1 MKILDENW
9 EVKSIYDS
17 VVTVP
22 DCFVVNKNQL
32 GTGHGEAKLY
42 FGSKDIMRTFFG
54 SEGFSAKCFML
65 KKDLIDYL
73 EAVKTEYFSPSQN
86 YVGKNEFQKL
96 WNERIAM
103 VNKLDDII
111 WFEVNDQVQ
120 IKGPRGYVN
129 STDEGYKII
138 RTLALPL
145 ISYLSSMMMVKPDGK
160 VVFYWKLFVDFDAI
174 AEKKNGALVFNYGK
188 KYIDENGEV
197 IEESKKETKT
207 SEESNYARQG
217 QGKYREKLLE
227 ECPFCPITMV
237 ADDRLL
243 IASHIKP
250 WAVSN
255 DKEKIDPKNGFML
268 SPLYD
273 KLFDR
278 GFITFSN
285 DKHMILSN
293 WISKNTYDKLGVVD
307 NGYYQMLPI
316 DDDRIKYLEYHRT
329 SVFKG

>member
-9 EVKSIYDS
+9 EIKGIYDS

-42 FGSKDIMRTFFG
+42 FGSKDVMREFFG
-54 SEGFSAKCFML
+54 PKGFSAKCFML
-65 KKDLIDYL
+65 KKDLLDYL
-73 EAVKTEYFSPSQN
+73 SAVKTEYFTPSQN
-86 YVGKNEFQKL
+86 YVGKDDFQDL
-96 WNERIAM
+96 WKERFSM
-103 VNKLDDII
+103 VNQLADII
-111 WFEVNDQVQ
+111 WFEVIDQTQ
-120 IKGPRGYVN
+120 IAGPRGYVN
-129 STDEGYKII
+129 SSDDGYKII

-145 ISYLSSMMMVKPDGK
+145 ISYISSMMLAQPNGK
-160 VVFYWKLFVDFDAI
+160 IVYYWKLFVDFDAI
-174 AEKKNGALVFNYGK
+174 DEKKNGALVFNYGK
-188 KYIDENGEV
+188 KKIDEHGEI
-197 IEESKKETKT
+197 IEKSTKKSTASDES
-207 SEESNYARQG
+207 SYARQG

-237 ADDRLL
+237 TDDRLL

-255 DKEKIDPKNGFML
+255 EKEKIDPKNGFML
-268 SPLYD
+268 TPLYD

-278 GFITFSN
+278 GFITFTN

-293 WISKNTYDKLGVVD
+293 WISKSTYDKLGII
-307 NGYYQMLPI
+307 NNAYYQMLPL
-316 DDDRIKYLEYHRT
+316 DEKRIEYLEYHRT

>member
-9 EVKSIYDS
+9 DVKGIYDS

-42 FGSKDIMRTFFG
+42 FGSKEVMRTFFG
-54 SEGFSAKCFML
+54 NEGFTAKCFML
-65 KKDLIDYL
+65 KKDLLDYL
-73 EAVKTEYFSPSQN
+73 SAVKAEYFSPSQN
-86 YVGKNEFQKL
+86 YVGKDDFQKL
-96 WNERIAM
+96 WSERFAM
-103 VNKLDDII
+103 VNNLDDII

-120 IKGPRGYVN
+120 ITGPRGYVN
-129 STDEGYKII
+129 SQDEGYKII

-145 ISYLSSMMMVKPDGK
+145 ISYISSMMLIQPNGN
-160 VVFYWKLFVDFDAI
+160 VVYYWKLFVDFDAI

-188 KYIDENGEV
+188 KNLDENGEV
-197 IEESKKETKT
+197 VEESKKDIKAA
-207 SEESNYARQG
+207 EESNYARQG
-217 QGKYREKLLE
+217 QGKYRERLLE

-255 DKEKIDPKNGFML
+255 DKEKVDPKNGFML

-278 GFITFSN
+278 GFITFTN

-293 WISKNTYDKLGVVD
+293 WISPKNYERLGIVND
-307 NGYYQMLPI
+307 TYYQRLPL
-316 DDDRIKYLEYHRT
+316 DEKRIEYLEYHRT

>member
-9 EVKSIYDS
+9 EVRAIYDS

-32 GTGHGEAKLY
+32 GSGHGEAKLY
-42 FGSKDIMRTFFG
+42 FGSKDIMRSFFG
-54 SEGFSAKCFML
+54 NEGFSAKCFML
-65 KKDLIDYL
+65 KKDLLDYL
-73 EAVKTEYFSPSQN
+73 SAVKSEYISPSQN
-86 YVGKNEFQKL
+86 YVGKDNFQDL
-96 WNERIAM
+96 WSERLEM
-103 VNKLDDII
+103 VKNLDDII
-111 WFEVNDQVQ
+111 WFEANDQVQ

-145 ISYLSSMMMVKPDGK
+145 ISYISSMMMVQPNGEIAY
-160 VVFYWKLFVDFDAI
+160 YWKLFVDFDAI

-188 KYIDENGEV
+188 KNLDENGEV
-197 IEESKKETKT
+197 VEESQKETKA
-207 SEESNYARQG
+207 EEETNYARQG
-217 QGKYREKLLE
+217 QGKYRERLLQ

-237 ADDRLL
+237 AEERLL

-250 WAVSN
+250 WAVSD

-268 SPLYD
+268 TPLYD
-273 KLFDR
+273 KLFDK
-278 GFITFSN
+278 GYMTFTN

-307 NGYYQMLPI
+307 NKYIQMLPL
-316 DDDRIKYLEYHRT
+316 DEKRIEYLEYHRT